1 MAANRSR
8 LYSGVPLAVAAT
20 ATVLLAAACS
30 GTATVAAN
38 GSTATAQW
46 SATQTTPAAS
56 SGTAKGGETP
66 QPSTAASAAQQKL
79 QFPNTS
85 FTASINSYDAAT
97 QMVTFDVVKFVPGGA
112 DNGSFAQ
119 DPSKPGHYRL
129 PLAASM
135 QIKAVLSLC
144 PGISEP
150 SASGV
155 SCTKQQ
161 FVQALQNGQG
171 GIADLHVDASDH
183 IDAVS
188 ERYHP

>member
-1 MAANRSR
+1 MVANRSR
-8 LYSGVPLAVAAT
+8 LYSGVLLGAAAT
-20 ATVLLAAACS
+20 ATALLTAACS

-38 GSTATAQW
+38 GSTTTVQR
-46 SATQTTPAAS
+46 SATQGTPTAS
-56 SGTAKGGETP
+56 SSTVKGAETP
-66 QPSTAASAAQQKL
+66 QPSTTAAAPQQKL
-79 QFPNTS
+79 QFPDTS
-85 FTASINSYDAAT
+85 FTASIDGYDPGT
-97 QMVTFDVVKFVPGGA
+97 QMVTFEVVKFVPGGP

-119 DPSKPGHYRL
+119 DPSKPDHYRL

-150 SASGV
+150 TMPGV

-161 FVQALQNGQG
+161 FVQALQNGRSG
-171 GIADLHVDASDH
+171 YADLHVDASDH
-183 IDAVS
+183 IDAVG